1 MPPGAKVP
9 EGHTPPLA
17 SQTSPGQQDVGEER
31 PGLPSLAV
39 PLMGTR
45 PVSQGLQPEPLALRT
60 VLCTQQA
67 APVLKLLPWGLGLRR
82 AEPSAHVGWQPVC

>member
-17 SQTSPGQQDVGEER
+17 SQTLPEQQDVGEER
-31 PGLPSLAV
+31 PGPPSLAV
-39 PLMGTR
+39 PLMGTH
-45 PVSQGLQPEPLALRT
+45 PASQGLQPQTLARRT

-67 APVLKLLPWGLGLRR
+67 ALVLKLLR
-82 AEPSAHVGWQPVC
+82 C